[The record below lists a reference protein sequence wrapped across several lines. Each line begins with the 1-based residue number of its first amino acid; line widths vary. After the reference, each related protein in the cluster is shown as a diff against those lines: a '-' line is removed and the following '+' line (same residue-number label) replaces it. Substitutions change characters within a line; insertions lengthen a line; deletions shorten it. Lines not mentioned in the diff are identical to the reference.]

1 MMVEVFMRIAFS
13 QSNLIFKMLSLS
25 YCSFLEV
32 TKKKKTTGINYEYGF
47 QYAFSTPTTPIT
59 LWKMYEFASS

>member
-32 TKKKKTTGINYEYGF
+32 TKKKTHGHK
-47 QYAFSTPTTPIT
+47 
-59 LWKMYEFASS
+59 L

>member
-32 TKKKKTTGINYEYGF
+32 TKKTPMGINYEYGF
-47 QYAFSTPTTPIT
+47 QYSFSTPTTPIT
-59 LWKMYEFASS
+59 L

>member
-32 TKKKKTTGINYEYGF
+32 TKKPMGINYEYGF
-47 QYAFSTPTTPIT
+47 QYSFSTPTTPIT
-59 LWKMYEFASS
+59 L